1 MCKKKKVAAPVIED
15 PREAKRQHQKAVFMD
30 AANDGDEEPLIKIY
44 ESENKDIEDKRKL
57 LTDAND

>member
-1 MCKKKKVAAPVIED
+1 
-15 PREAKRQHQKAVFMD
+15 MD